1 MLYHDFPQNDL
12 ISIIHK
18 NKRLPQIR
26 KRLSLNEYC
35 FYVPILKPFT
45 HIIFRTKD
53 DHNLAFTARKTE
65 RMLKNFLTII
75 KYKEQ

>member
-1 MLYHDFPQNDL
+1 MLYHDFPQDEL

-18 NKRLPQIR
+18 NKKASQIR

-35 FYVPILKPFT
+35 ILCANIKTLRTLF
-45 HIIFRTKD
+45 FRTKD

-65 RMLKNFLTII
+65 RMLKELPN
-75 KYKEQ
+75 YY

>member
-1 MLYHDFPQNDL
+1 M
-12 ISIIHK
+12 SIV
-18 NKRLPQIR
+18 
-26 KRLSLNEYC
+26 
-35 FYVPILKPFT
+35 FYVPTLKPFT

-65 RMLKNFLTII
+65 RMLKEILTII

>member
-1 MLYHDFPQNDL
+1 M
-12 ISIIHK
+12 SIV
-18 NKRLPQIR
+18 
-26 KRLSLNEYC
+26 

-65 RMLKNFLTII
+65 RMLKELPN
-75 KYKEQ
+75 YY